1 MSSLEITLD
10 EFVTKIPLCQ
20 VDASWENIVNAL
32 YSSSRD
38 LIAIVDS
45 DFYPLGIL
53 GSNQI
58 LAAIADN
65 SSTLGNMQQKI
76 PKSFSKTVLPPQ
88 ANQLRTLLS
97 PITTLSSQIEIP
109 DLILLFNNQKSSISE
124 QTYLI
129 VDETGKVQG
138 ILDIPKLLKHITQG
152 NTTAEPK
159 IERQSFSHHLEEI
172 RFVEHKTC
180 FTLLEQIPLPLVL
193 YNASGNICYQNS
205 AWNKHI
211 ELRQQCI
218 ELCDVN
224 DPTDFHLRSSTR
236 RVSAKEPRT
245 QNPEHGAG
253 QDTELGKSRIKR
265 EGSPHP
271 KGYRDK

>member
-65 SSTLGNMQQKI
+65 SSTLGIMQQTI
-76 PKSFSKTVLPPQ
+76 PKSFSETVLPSQ
-88 ANQLRTLLS
+88 ANQLITLLS

-138 ILDIPKLLKHITQG
+138 ILDIPKLLKHITQS
-152 NTTAEPK
+152 NTTAEPTK
-159 IERQSFSHHLEEI
+159 TDRQSFSDHLEEI

-180 FTLLEQIPLPLVL
+180 FTLLEQIPLPLIL
-193 YNASGNICYQNS
+193 HNASGNICYQNS

-224 DPTDFHLRSSTR
+224 DPADFHLRSSTR
-236 RVSAKEPRT
+236 RGSAKERPK
-245 QNPEHGAG
+245 GLA
-253 QDTELGKSRIKR
+253 SRRAPR
-265 EGSPHP
+265 EGER
-271 KGYRDK
+271 GF